1 MTRIR
6 VVTQCAVPVLLALA
20 AAPLLAQ
27 QPAHYDAGV
36 AKAMLAAGSKYVP
49 PACSADKNKHF
60 KVSSGATYL
69 KTAIETPDSANKARE
84 LSDAERVITEA
95 ITQNGQDK
103 SAAAWY
109 FLGRTRLYRG
119 DVQGADTALTKAL
132 KLAPDCKDEIAN
144 LTRPIFAA
152 YFNNGVD
159 AYKAGKD
166 DEAIGLF
173 RQAAAANPGAWQP
186 NMELGNIF
194 YNQQKYDSAA
204 AYYRK
209 MMSLPISAGDSA
221 TVLKSQKYYAF
232 SLLQAKHAAEA
243 VAPLRAYLA
252 ANPDDID
259 AKKALANAYN
269 ATGNADSAAM
279 IQKELLASGG
289 DAGGGTAAS
298 DAMTIGL
305 GFYKDKKYQ
314 DAVTAFEKVLASN
327 PNSRDALYYE
337 AFAYDGLGNGAKLVE
352 TAKKLLAIDPLS
364 EDAHKLLG
372 EGYKLQQNDKARQAT
387 AVELLGMP
395 VDVQVKDFAPSSGG
409 VTLSGTAT
417 GRDALSKAGTPVKPT
432 PVTLTVEFLDA
443 KGTAVTSQD
452 VAIPALAKG
461 ETKDFTVEGKGSGII
476 AWRYKTKA

>member
-1 MTRIR
+1 
-6 VVTQCAVPVLLALA
+6 VVTECAVPVLLALV

-69 KTAIETPDSANKARE
+69 KTAIETPDSANKARA

-119 DVQGADTALTKAL
+119 DIQGADTALTKAL

-173 RQAAAANPGAWQP
+173 RQAAAANPGSWQP
-186 NMELGNIF
+186 DMELGNIF

-209 MMSLPISAGDSA
+209 MMSLPVGAGDSA
-221 TVLKSQKYYAF
+221 TVLKSQKYYGF
-232 SLLQAKHAAEA
+232 SLLQGKHAAEA
-243 VAPLRAYLA
+243 VAPLRTYLA

-269 ATGNADSAAM
+269 ATGKADSAAI
-279 IQKELLASGG
+279 IQKELLAPGG
-289 DAGGGTAAS
+289 DAGGGGAAAS

-305 GFYKDKKYQ
+305 GFYKNKKYQ
-314 DAVTAFEKVLASN
+314 DAVTAFERVLASN

-352 TAKKLLAIDPLS
+352 TAKRLLAIDPLS

-372 EGYKLQQNDKARQAT
+372 EGYKLQQNDKARQDVAL
-387 AVELLGMP
+387 ELLAMP
-395 VDVQVKDFAPSSGG
+395 VAVQINDFAPSTAG
-409 VTLSGTAT
+409 VTLTGTAS
-417 GRDALSKAGTPVKPT
+417 GREALTKAGTPVKPT

-452 VAIPALAKG
+452 IAIPALTKG
-461 ETKDFTVEGKGSGII
+461 QTKDFTAEGKGSGII